1 LRPLRREEGQG
12 LVELAFAVVVVLLI
26 LIGTVEYSFVW
37 NRKNDATHLANEA
50 ARLAAV
56 RNTTWCTSVHDEA
69 AANGIHAGT
78 ITLTYTPTPPTVG
91 SAVTATV
98 AGVKVADLAPNI
110 VPFIPSS
117 IGASASMRLEQDPNN
132 PTALQTLC
140 TFS

>member
-56 RNTTWCTSVHDEA
+56 RTTTWCTSVHDEA
-69 AANGIHAGT
+69 AANGIHAGS
-78 ITLTYTPTPPTVG
+78 ITLTYSPTPAAG

-98 AGVKVADLAPNI
+98 AGVKVADLAPSI

-132 PTALQTLC
+132 PTALQTSC